1 MNTKHT
7 IGEVDHHSA
16 QILQFDAEHVQA
28 QRIKA
33 HTHHTRQHGS
43 AVRTEHEFFGQVC
56 DALAGIPEVLVVGS
70 HQAQADFRHYA
81 DKHRPE
87 TARRIVGYETTDHP
101 SEKQLV
107 AFARQYFLKFD
118 RMAGR
123 PTPT

>member
-1 MNTKHT
+1 MTTQHA
-7 IGEVDHHSA
+7 IVQVDHHSA

-28 QRIKA
+28 QRVKA

-87 TARRIVGYETTDHP
+87 TPRRIVGYETTDHP